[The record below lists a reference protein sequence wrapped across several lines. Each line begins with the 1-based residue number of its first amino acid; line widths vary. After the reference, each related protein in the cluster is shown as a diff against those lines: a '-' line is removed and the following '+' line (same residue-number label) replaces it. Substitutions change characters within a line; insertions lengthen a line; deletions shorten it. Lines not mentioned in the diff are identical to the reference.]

1 MNKTERRPQSAP
13 REDSAGTGGM
23 AAAVKRAVRRTGGVP
38 AAVILL
44 LALAAALL
52 LAFRWAWQQRQE
64 LSRQLA
70 RQEERLARYEEVID
84 SLQARESEREARES
98 RPVITS
104 ETIAGQLSGLQE
116 LVTQEYRYRNA
127 DKSESYAKW
136 IFDWKRPLSEK
147 SILVIYDGCI
157 RAGVPME
164 DVRVEVDEERR
175 TVTVTLPPS
184 RIVSN
189 EIPQESI
196 QVIEVKNGLF
206 NDVTFDNYNDFIAE
220 QKAAMEQKAVEQ
232 GILERAAREA
242 EEAVR
247 AVLSLMPGMSGENA
261 YRLQIK

>member
-1 MNKTERRPQSAP
+1 M
-13 REDSAGTGGM
+13 
-23 AAAVKRAVRRTGGVP
+23 
-38 AAVILL
+38 
-44 LALAAALL
+44 
-52 LAFRWAWQQRQE
+52 
-64 LSRQLA
+64 
-70 RQEERLARYEEVID
+70 
-84 SLQARESEREARES
+84 
-98 RPVITS
+98 
-104 ETIAGQLSGLQE
+104 
-116 LVTQEYRYRNA
+116 
-127 DKSESYAKW
+127 
-136 IFDWKRPLSEK
+136 
-147 SILVIYDGCI
+147 
-157 RAGVPME
+157 
-164 DVRVEVDEERR
+164 EVDEERR

>member
-44 LALAAALL
+44 LALA
-52 LAFRWAWQQRQE
+52 FRWAGQQRQE

-184 RIVSN
+184 R
-189 EIPQESI
+189 
-196 QVIEVKNGLF
+196 
-206 NDVTFDNYNDFIAE
+206 
-220 QKAAMEQKAVEQ
+220 
-232 GILERAAREA
+232 
-242 EEAVR
+242 
-247 AVLSLMPGMSGENA
+247 
-261 YRLQIK
+261 